1 LTYAKSFRSA
11 ASRVTASASAAED
24 PVPEPLVESEA
35 ETSEPR
41 VSEETSESEESFAPR
56 ASPRSVSLSLA
67 ESWPTMMSASDR
79 PESTEPVPPKGEGDR
94 FGDRRSGDPGVG
106 EVDRANESVCESDT
120 DEEETFPEDPNP
132 GRSGTVADPPACAPC
147 APPPRCSDERGIPI
161 PARHVGDP
169 DASRVQGPPPGDPS
183 EPCEEDACLFGRVGL
198 TAKPGGGDRHAP
210 AGAPPCCPPGDPYP
224 LEGPSMERTL
234 RRSDAAAPA
243 SSSEEAAS
251 EAARED
257 GCSELA

>member
-1 LTYAKSFRSA
+1 MFPRLSAFAFSRASSDRLTYAKSFRSA

-24 PVPEPLVESEA
+24 PVLEPLVESEA

-79 PESTEPVPPKGEGDR
+79 PELAEPSNGEGDR
-94 FGDRRSGDPGVG
+94 FGDRTGGDPSETRALG
-106 EVDRANESVCESDT
+106 EAAAAECPGCR
-120 DEEETFPEDPNP
+120 DEGLTVVTRP
-132 GRSGTVADPPACAPC
+132 GDA
-147 APPPRCSDERGIPI
+147 RGSAGI
-161 PARHVGDP
+161 PARHVGDRDP
-169 DASRVQGPPPGDPS
+169 DPCDPCACASS
-183 EPCEEDACLFGRVGL
+183 EPCEEEPMCLFGRVGL
-198 TAKPGGGDRHAP
+198 AASPGGGERQAP
-210 AGAPPCCPPGDPYP
+210 ASAPPPAG
-224 LEGPSMERTL
+224 GPSMERTL